1 VSLSGAPTWANMCR
15 MSWTWSE
22 WPEFPALWMLGSMM
36 SLVGELVGLIVGG
49 HCGRMASYS
58 GPLSS
63 MCLPAFLLS
72 LLMVSV
78 P

>member
-1 VSLSGAPTWANMCR
+1 
-15 MSWTWSE
+15 
-22 WPEFPALWMLGSMM
+22 M